1 MAAPASGD
9 RLVVKLIVL
18 GCANVGKTSLMKVR
32 GDFLKKYIL
41 ERSPVAPFS
50 ESGCAFRR
58 DIS

>member
-32 GDFLKKYIL
+32 GDFLKKDIL
-41 ERSPVAPFS
+41 ERTPVATVL
-50 ESGCAFRR
+50 
-58 DIS
+58 